1 MCIRDRSTEEEYMDD
16 INQSDVDTV
25 DLNMD
30 HDGDSDDDDDVVDDD
45 VNM

>member
-1 MCIRDRSTEEEYMDD
+1 MED
-16 INQSDVDTV
+16 NQSDVDTV

-30 HDGDSDDDDDVVDDD
+30 HDGNSDDNDDYVDDDDAAVID